1 MNSAWWRTRRERPGL
16 AGGIDKSGSRAAEL
30 LAAGFGSV
38 EFGTVTP
45 RPEAGGNPGVAE
57 LAARLRRLAPRAAG
71 ASRIGIGIGM
81 GSAAAP
87 DALAADWLS
96 GLELAWGAA
105 DYLSFNLS
113 ARAYRPLLA
122 PTHLPLLLRAFQT
135 VTAERERLCR
145 DGAHLPLTLKVPLG
159 ADDPF
164 PLTLA
169 VAAADAGFDML
180 TAVLPDSPA
189 RLDRLNLLAA
199 RLPRQTTL
207 LAVGGIRNH
216 ADIRAALAAGAHGV
230 QVHRVFAELGVA
242 CLPALLDTEAI
253 MLADI
258 IRAARQILA
267 LGERA
272 KPGEPECPSRQRPQT
287 AQHQQHN
294 AYRPARYKPG

>member
-1 MNSAWWRTRRERPGL
+1 MNGAWWRGRRALPGL
-16 AGGIDKSGSRAAEL
+16 AGGIDKDGGRAAEL

-57 LAARLRRLAPRAAG
+57 LTARLRMAAPCSSDAC
-71 ASRIGIGIGM
+71 RIGIGIGM
-81 GSAAAP
+81 NSAAPP
-87 DALAADWLS
+87 DALAAEWLS

-122 PTHLPLLLRAFQT
+122 PTHLPMLLRAFQV
-135 VTAERERLCR
+135 VTAERDRLCG
-145 DGAHLPLTLKVPLG
+145 DGAHFPLTLKVPLG
-159 ADDPF
+159 VDDPF

-216 ADIRAALAAGAHGV
+216 ANVRAALAAGAHGV
-230 QVHRVFAELGVA
+230 QVHRIFAELGAA
-242 CLPALLDTEAI
+242 CLPDFLATEATI
-253 MLADI
+253 PADI
-258 IRAARQILA
+258 IGDAR
-267 LGERA
+267 
-272 KPGEPECPSRQRPQT
+272 
-287 AQHQQHN
+287 
-294 AYRPARYKPG
+294 

>member
-1 MNSAWWRTRRERPGL
+1 MSGAWWRARRERPGL
-16 AGGIDKSGSRAAEL
+16 AGGIDKDGGRAAEL

-45 RPEAGGNPGVAE
+45 HPEAGGNPGVAE
-57 LAARLRRLAPRAAG
+57 LAARLKALAPRRAD

-81 GSAAAP
+81 NSAAAP
-87 DALAADWLS
+87 DMLAADWLS

-122 PTHLPLLLRAFQT
+122 PTHLPQLLRAFQA
-135 VTAERERLCR
+135 VAAERDRLCG
-145 DGAHLPLTLKVPLG
+145 GAHLPLTLKVPLG

-180 TAVLPDSPA
+180 TAVLPDAPV
-189 RLDRLNLLAA
+189 RLDRLNQLAA
-199 RLPRQTTL
+199 RLPRHTTL

-216 ADIRAALAAGAHGV
+216 ADIRAALGAGAHGV
-230 QVHRVFAELGVA
+230 QVHRVFAELGAA
-242 CLPALLDTEAI
+242 CLPALLATKAI
-253 MLADI
+253 MSADI
-258 IRAARQILA
+258 IGDAR
-267 LGERA
+267 
-272 KPGEPECPSRQRPQT
+272 
-287 AQHQQHN
+287 
-294 AYRPARYKPG
+294 